1 MGFFTYLI
9 QQGYETEEAREL
21 VRRRN
26 AYKETKADKAII
38 KQYAEHLKR
47 EREQERAEESDG
59 L

>member
-38 KQYAEHLKR
+38 KQYAEHLKKER
-47 EREQERAEESDG
+47 ERERMEEADN